1 LKGRVL
7 KSHLGNGR
15 KPSLSGE
22 DISIINSKFDPP
34 AAGID
39 PNPALL
45 DRNPKQIQNPNYENS
60 KQRLI
65 H

>member
-1 LKGRVL
+1 LKGRIL
-7 KSHLGNGR
+7 KAHLGNGR

-22 DISIINSKFDPP
+22 DFSIINSKFDPP

-45 DRNPKQIQNPNYENS
+45 GRNLKQLQNPNYENS
-60 KQRLI
+60 KQRFI
-65 H
+65 P